1 MTEISRFPPGDMAVT
16 KSAPHNSSP
25 DTGIIVE
32 QKKIPKKDVGRKK
45 GDRRTTRDKIARPDA
60 GRRFLISDLCEIL
73 AEYMEDEQVREVYHA
88 YLFGAQAHEGQ
99 RRVSGEPYIYHPVAV
114 ARILAQ
120 MHMDVKSIIASI
132 LHDVLEDT
140 PATRKLIEAEFGED
154 VAQLVD
160 GVSKLMNIKFKNKI
174 EQQAEN
180 IQKVLLA
187 MAQDIRVIMIKLA
200 DRLHNMRTLGVLRPD
215 KRRRIAQETLDIYIP
230 IANRLGMNSIR
241 HELENLVFKAIYP
254 IRYVVLEHAINR
266 VSGNRKEIVD
276 KINQALCTR
285 LVELSIEAQLVSRR
299 KHLFSIYNK
308 MRQKSLPFKKI
319 LDVYAFR
326 VLVDSVDECYR
337 VLGVV
342 HNLFKPIP
350 GRFKDYIAIPKSN
363 GYQSLHT
370 ALYGPHG
377 IPMEVQIRTG
387 EMDKFA
393 ESGIAAHWLY
403 KSPDENGVLDA
414 HARARDWLT
423 GILEMQQS
431 AGNSLEFLEN
441 VKVDLFH
448 DEVYVYTPEGDIIK
462 LPRNATL
469 VDFAYA
475 VHTDIGNH
483 CVAAKLDHSFAPL
496 NTPLYS
502 GQTVEIVTSPNSHP
516 NAAWL
521 NYVVTAR
528 ARSNIRNFLKNM
540 QADEARSQ
548 GKRMLTRCLKPLGLR
563 LDDVPQSNL
572 QLVLEEYG
580 FEELSQLLE
589 DVGMGNRPPNLVV
602 RQLVP
607 ERIADGDA
615 EETREMKSQSPLAI
629 SGTEGIVVSFARCCR
644 PVPGDQI
651 VANLSKGRGMVI
663 HRQSCKNL
671 EPLGKRNDKYIDVQ
685 WEEDAQAEF
694 SSDIRLEVENKPG
707 VLAKTATILS
717 EEGVDIENVEIQ
729 DRDGFSINLLYQIK
743 VRDRKHL
750 AALMRKLR
758 RTSSVMRI
766 FRL

>member
-1 MTEISRFPPGDMAVT
+1 MAVT
-16 KSAPHNSSP
+16 KPVSP
-25 DTGIIVE
+25 KTSDKAAKPAGH
-32 QKKIPKKDVGRKK
+32 KKTARKSVRKK
-45 GDRRTTRDKIARPDA
+45 KPQKQVSRPPDA
-60 GRRFLISDLCEIL
+60 DSVNYNERFLISDLCEMIG
-73 AEYMEDEQVREVYHA
+73 EYMDQEQVREVYRA

-99 RRVSGEPYIYHPVAV
+99 HRVSGEPYIYHPIAV
-114 ARILAQ
+114 ARILAE
-120 MHMDVKSIIASI
+120 MHMDVKSITASI

-140 PATRKLIEAEFGED
+140 PATRKLIETEFGED
-154 VAQLVD
+154 VALLVD
-160 GVSKLMNIKFKNKI
+160 GVSKMMHIKFKNKI

-200 DRLHNMRTLGVLRPD
+200 DRLHNMRTLGVLKPA

-230 IANRLGMNSIR
+230 IANRLGMNTIR
-241 HELENLVFKAIYP
+241 HELEDLVFKAMFP
-254 IRYVVLEHAINR
+254 MRFEVLQHAVNR
-266 VSGNRKEIVD
+266 ASGHRKEMID
-276 KINQALCTR
+276 KINQALGTR
-285 LVELSIEAQLVSRR
+285 LVELSIHAQVVSRK
-299 KHLFSIYNK
+299 KHLFSVYNK
-308 MRQKSLPFKKI
+308 MRLKNLPFNKV

-377 IPMEVQIRTG
+377 IPMEVQVRTR
-387 EMDKFA
+387 EMDEFA

-403 KSPDENGVLDA
+403 KSPNEKGAIDA

-423 GILEMQQS
+423 GILEMQQA

-448 DEVYVYTPEGDIIK
+448 DEVYVYTPDGDIVK
-462 LPRNATL
+462 LPRNATP

-483 CVAAKLDHSFAPL
+483 TVAAKLDHSFAPL

-502 GQTVEIVTSPNSHP
+502 GQTVEIVTSPSSRP

-521 NYVVTAR
+521 NYVVTAK
-528 ARSNIRNFLKNM
+528 ARSNIRNFLKSM
-540 QADEARSQ
+540 QSDEAMSQ
-548 GKRMLTRCLKPLGLR
+548 GRRLLERCLKPLGMR
-563 LDDVPQSNL
+563 LDDVPQSNI
-572 QLVLEEYG
+572 QLVLDEYG
-580 FEELSQLLE
+580 FEKISQLLE
-589 DVGMGNRPPNLVV
+589 DVGMGNRPPSLVV
-602 RQLVP
+602 RRLVP
-607 ERIADGDA
+607 ERVSDGDS
-615 EETREMKSQSPLAI
+615 EETREMKSQSALAI
-629 SGTEGIVVSFARCCR
+629 HGTEGMVVSYARCCR
-644 PVPGDQI
+644 PIPGDQI
-651 VANLSKGRGMVI
+651 IANLSKGRGMVI
-663 HRQSCKNL
+663 HRQGCKNL
-671 EPLGKRNDKYIDVQ
+671 DPLEKRTDKYIDVQ
-685 WEEDAQAEF
+685 WASDAQGEF

-707 VLAKTATILS
+707 VLARTATVLS
-717 EEGVDIENVEIQ
+717 EAGVDIENVEIE

-743 VRDRKHL
+743 VRDRLHL
-750 AALMRKLR
+750 ATLMRRLR
-758 RTSSVMRI
+758 RIPSVMRI
-766 FRL
+766 VRL

>member
-1 MTEISRFPPGDMAVT
+1 M
-16 KSAPHNSSP
+16 
-25 DTGIIVE
+25 
-32 QKKIPKKDVGRKK
+32 QKKVVQKKSSRKPSAQK
-45 GDRRTTRDKIARPDA
+45 KQQADERKYAASNKLPE
-60 GRRFLISDLCEIL
+60 RFLVSDLCDL
-73 AEYMEDEQVREVYHA
+73 LGQYMAQDQVREVYRA

-99 RRVSGEPYIYHPVAV
+99 LRVSGEPYIYHPVAV

-120 MHMDVKSIIASI
+120 MHMDVKSITASI

-140 PATRKLIEAEFGED
+140 PATRKLIATEFGED
-154 VAQLVD
+154 IAMMVD

-200 DRLHNMRTLGVLRPD
+200 DRLHNMRTLKALRPD

-241 HELENLVFKAIYP
+241 HELEDLVFLAMYP
-254 IRYVVLEHAINR
+254 NRYAVLEHAVNQA
-266 VSGNRKEIVD
+266 SGNRKEVIE
-276 KINQALCTR
+276 KINHALAAR
-285 LVELSIEAQLVSRR
+285 LVELSIEAQLISRK
-299 KHLFSIYNK
+299 KHLYSIYNK
-308 MRQKSLPFKKI
+308 MRSKHLSFNQV

-326 VLVDSVDECYR
+326 VLVNSVDECYR

-350 GRFKDYIAIPKSN
+350 GRFKDYIAIPKGN

-377 IPMEVQIRTG
+377 IPMELQVRTR
-387 EMDKFA
+387 EMNRFA

-403 KSPDENGVLDA
+403 KSPDEKGAIDA

-431 AGNSLEFLEN
+431 AGNSIEFLEN

-448 DEVYVYTPEGDIIK
+448 DEVYVYTPEGDIVK
-462 LPRNATL
+462 LPRHATP

-496 NTPLYS
+496 NTPLHS
-502 GQTVEIVTSPNSHP
+502 GQTVEVVTSPNSRP

-521 NYVVTAR
+521 NYVVTVK
-528 ARSNIRNFLKNM
+528 ARSNIRSFLKNM
-540 QADEARSQ
+540 QADEAMSQ
-548 GKRMLTRCLKPLGLR
+548 GRRLLERCLKPLGLR
-563 LDDVPQSNL
+563 LDDVPESNI
-572 QLVLEEYG
+572 QLALEDYG
-580 FEELSQLLE
+580 FHKLPQLLE
-589 DVGMGNRPPNLVV
+589 DVGMGNRPPSIVV
-602 RQLVP
+602 RRLVP
-607 ERIADGDA
+607 ERIADGHS
-615 EETREMKSQSPLAI
+615 EETCEMKSRSPLAI
-629 SGTEGIVVSFARCCR
+629 SGTEGMVVSYARCCR
-644 PVPGDQI
+644 PIPGDQI
-651 VANLSKGRGMVI
+651 VANLSKGRGIVI

-671 EPLGKRNDKYIDVQ
+671 GSRSKRNDKYIEVQ
-685 WEEDAQAEF
+685 WANDAAGEF

-707 VLAKTATILS
+707 VLARTATILS
-717 EEGVDIENVEIQ
+717 EAGVDIENVEMQ
-729 DRDGFSINLLYQIK
+729 DRDGFSISLLYQIK
-743 VRDRKHL
+743 VRDRIHL
-750 AALMRKLR
+750 AKLMRRLR
-758 RTSSVMRI
+758 RIPSVMRI
-766 FRL
+766 IRL